1 MVGAHPAAGG
11 VLPSLTLVASLHLAS
26 PHLTQVEAERALF
39 AASAAGQPVQPA
51 VHAAASAAVAVAAE
65 LQYQQQTIQ
74 RGIKGA
80 MEHAHRQV
88 RRAKAFAAGGSNST
102 ALAEL
107 ERYGDEW
114 PHQGRLAALRGR
126 RSLAAPKSAAA
137 PALGASSVAAREIGM
152 PNWPRRAENAMGRS
166 GLGRSEVVEQQG
178 GARGWTSPATAKRPL
193 NTTAG
198 KLLSPHGEA
207 CLDGSTRRIEL
218 ALEHAH
224 ACASQVLGAS
234 SAVRATVEEVTSA
247 RLAAVEVRCAELEA
261 EGLLEMHG
269 TCVFDRNHCLQ
280 ELSNAIELS
289 KSSEQ
294 PPRRAEVE
302 PDVSGA
308 GMASAEGLRFDL
320 LHTHGAGPVA
330 SRKAARWRKES
341 ARSEIGLH
349 QSLNPRRQRGAN
361 PREKTSGARSSVGD
375 VSTTMQSAPPV
386 VPKRSTRSSSALSPM
401 QRPPGQRARTTQLFS
416 CTAEEA
422 LASARDNGADATGAL
437 GDLLKLATPFCG
449 PPPPLLRLLSASARG
464 VRADGGPA
472 PAPAPARSTSSEE
485 SSDGDATDEHAA
497 GGAVGSM
504 LQSVK
509 RRHTSKVFELEDDAF
524 DPTRRLETGQWELAS
539 KQRLVE
545 LKATAEAKTHTRL
558 VQQAAEKAMRSATE
572 TVERERVRFEAE
584 AAAITKLEAAVE
596 TVWLSE
602 VNPEARE
609 VEIDAVTVAADKDC
623 VTEVARAHAKVE
635 MARERDQLSAALE
648 VTENEWAEARAE
660 VVKSQVKAEVE
671 RVRRQAVAQAAES
684 QMRANEKVEVKAA
697 QTRRAAATAEQRAKA
712 AEVTA
717 AAEATATA
725 ASAAAA
731 KEIERMRRLLSA
743 TAENARNAASSDLAA
758 ARRVAEAAKRT
769 AQAARSRAERD
780 AAQMRKAREKKE
792 SQIEAFVEKPRLGTS
807 DGLEGA
813 ASEVAKARAYADEAT
828 AAAAERVEL
837 AVIMGT
843 EVMKAALATAQEE
856 VAVSQRAAV
865 EFIERAQRMV
875 EQTRME
881 AAAAVVAAG
890 QAVAAGAV
898 GHVERRRSG
907 METVCQVSEL
917 AIAKARERAEAAVT
931 IARRMLVSAWQTAE
945 AMLESSRH
953 QALEAHLTARTL
965 WQAKSVQSCRDF
977 WDALGGARDDLER
990 ERQDLRDA
998 IVSIVEEMQGR
1009 RANASAATRLLAS
1022 TIAEADAALAAVQ
1035 QQAASM
1041 AAQAERAK
1049 SDLKEIEEGAGTARQ
1064 EAEDAQTELS
1074 QTMRRAQAAGRRAEE
1089 AAAEAERQ
1097 YEKVERRAE
1106 GRLAKLSSVVITNA
1120 KRALNALE
1128 RAQRDADTEAAQA
1141 ERAAGNMPSAREEA
1155 DKLLGTINELREELA
1170 EGPAGTMRLRRA
1182 LLEAEARAEVA
1193 ESRAASNMQELKATT
1208 RKAMEVA
1215 QIHVDQTV
1223 DNLREQLH
1231 AVRSEL
1237 AEERELRRQHAQ
1249 LGMSNVL
1256 RRSEYLQAQKRL
1268 SARAEVAEARLS
1280 KRQADSVAAASRR
1293 EALKAEPNA
1302 AASVLEIAET
1312 QRAAILAARLER
1324 IEGSLRETQ
1333 GKAHLGSRDGNLDEV
1348 PLAVDVAAA
1357 TTPTMQ
1363 SPFDAAPRAAP
1374 PAVRVHENAAAGEA
1388 ALVAAQ
1394 LAEQLAVARAER
1406 AERRAIALETREQR
1420 V

>member
-1 MVGAHPAAGG
+1 MLR
-11 VLPSLTLVASLHLAS
+11 VLIWLRR
-26 PHLTQVEAERALF
+26 VEW
-39 AASAAGQPVQPA
+39 
-51 VHAAASAAVAVAAE
+51 
-65 LQYQQQTIQ
+65 
-74 RGIKGA
+74 
-80 MEHAHRQV
+80 
-88 RRAKAFAAGGSNST
+88 RR
-102 ALAEL
+102 
-107 ERYGDEW
+107 
-114 PHQGRLAALRGR
+114 R
-126 RSLAAPKSAAA
+126 RS
-137 PALGASSVAAREIGM
+137 G
-152 PNWPRRAENAMGRS
+152 
-166 GLGRSEVVEQQG
+166 
-178 GARGWTSPATAKRPL
+178 
-193 NTTAG
+193 
-198 KLLSPHGEA
+198 
-207 CLDGSTRRIEL
+207 
-218 ALEHAH
+218 
-224 ACASQVLGAS
+224 
-234 SAVRATVEEVTSA
+234 
-247 RLAAVEVRCAELEA
+247 
-261 EGLLEMHG
+261 
-269 TCVFDRNHCLQ
+269 
-280 ELSNAIELS
+280 
-289 KSSEQ
+289 
-294 PPRRAEVE
+294 
-302 PDVSGA
+302 
-308 GMASAEGLRFDL
+308 
-320 LHTHGAGPVA
+320 
-330 SRKAARWRKES
+330 
-341 ARSEIGLH
+341 
-349 QSLNPRRQRGAN
+349 
-361 PREKTSGARSSVGD
+361 
-375 VSTTMQSAPPV
+375 
-386 VPKRSTRSSSALSPM
+386 
-401 QRPPGQRARTTQLFS
+401 
-416 CTAEEA
+416 
-422 LASARDNGADATGAL
+422 
-437 GDLLKLATPFCG
+437 
-449 PPPPLLRLLSASARG
+449 
-464 VRADGGPA
+464 
-472 PAPAPARSTSSEE
+472 
-485 SSDGDATDEHAA
+485 
-497 GGAVGSM
+497 
-504 LQSVK
+504 
-509 RRHTSKVFELEDDAF
+509 
-524 DPTRRLETGQWELAS
+524 
-539 KQRLVE
+539 
-545 LKATAEAKTHTRL
+545 
-558 VQQAAEKAMRSATE
+558 
-572 TVERERVRFEAE
+572 
-584 AAAITKLEAAVE
+584 
-596 TVWLSE
+596 
-602 VNPEARE
+602 
-609 VEIDAVTVAADKDC
+609 
-623 VTEVARAHAKVE
+623 
-635 MARERDQLSAALE
+635 
-648 VTENEWAEARAE
+648 
-660 VVKSQVKAEVE
+660 
-671 RVRRQAVAQAAES
+671 
-684 QMRANEKVEVKAA
+684 
-697 QTRRAAATAEQRAKA
+697 
-712 AEVTA
+712 
-717 AAEATATA
+717 
-725 ASAAAA
+725 
-731 KEIERMRRLLSA
+731 
-743 TAENARNAASSDLAA
+743 
-758 ARRVAEAAKRT
+758 T

-1064 EAEDAQTELS
+1064 AEDAQTELS

-1256 RRSEYLQAQKRL
+1256 RRSECAG
-1268 SARAEVAEARLS
+1268 AEEAVCTCGGGRGAAE
-1280 KRQADSVAAASRR
+1280 
-1293 EALKAEPNA
+1293 
-1302 AASVLEIAET
+1302 
-1312 QRAAILAARLER
+1312 
-1324 IEGSLRETQ
+1324 
-1333 GKAHLGSRDGNLDEV
+1333 
-1348 PLAVDVAAA
+1348 
-1357 TTPTMQ
+1357 
-1363 SPFDAAPRAAP
+1363 
-1374 PAVRVHENAAAGEA
+1374 
-1388 ALVAAQ
+1388 
-1394 LAEQLAVARAER
+1394 
-1406 AERRAIALETREQR
+1406 
-1420 V
+1420 